1 MFTPECQ
8 YAVYIKKVLIVMQ
21 KNTVS
26 TYDKATLK
34 KVKLAELYKKI
45 TFVFKKKVLRR

>member
-1 MFTPECQ
+1 
-8 YAVYIKKVLIVMQ
+8 MQ

-26 TYDKATLK
+26 TYDKTTLK

-45 TFVFKKKVLRR
+45 IFVFKKKSIKKVK